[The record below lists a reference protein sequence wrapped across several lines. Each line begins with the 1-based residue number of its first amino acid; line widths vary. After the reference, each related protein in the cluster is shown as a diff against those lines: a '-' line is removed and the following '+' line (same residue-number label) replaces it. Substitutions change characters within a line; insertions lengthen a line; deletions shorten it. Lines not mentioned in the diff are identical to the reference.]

1 MQLPRE
7 PRAGDPLDSAWGA
20 QVVRYLRAITPR
32 SGPGVLV
39 RQGAGGTILE
49 IVREYLNRKKAPT
62 PFEVRNPTEDE
73 AKVRVHFGQVNSLT
87 PTIDDVPLNAAE
99 PPELEVV
106 TGVVYLRVELDVDGI
121 ATAATIA
128 NAAELPDD
136 TATYAHI
143 TLATVTV
150 AGSAVTAI
158 HQAVTHS
165 LMVRRCGV
173 SEMHFWG
180 V

>member
-7 PRAGDPLDSAWGA
+7 PRAGDPLDGAWGA
-20 QVVRYLRAITPR
+20 QVVRFLRSITPR

-39 RQGAGGTILE
+39 RQGAGGSVFE
-49 IVREYLNRKKAPT
+49 AAPGGKAQT
-62 PFEVRNPTEDE
+62 VLHPFHVSNASGGGD
-73 AKVRVHFGQVNSLT
+73 AKVRVRFGQVNSLT
-87 PTIDDVPLNAAE
+87 PTIDEVPLNAAE

-150 AGSAVTAI
+150 AGGAVTAI

-173 SEMHFWG
+173 AEMHFWG